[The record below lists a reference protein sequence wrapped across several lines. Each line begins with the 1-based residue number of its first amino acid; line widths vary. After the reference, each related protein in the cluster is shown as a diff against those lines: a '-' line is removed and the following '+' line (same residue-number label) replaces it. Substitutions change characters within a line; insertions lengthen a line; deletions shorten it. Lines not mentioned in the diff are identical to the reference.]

1 MKRLCINIKWQALF
15 CLLLSIGIITGCSVK
30 AASPVAKERNDAQV
44 SFEVLKPPYPAFVE
58 DAVKSMKQKGGS
70 KVIHKEGHTFVVIA
84 LGQRPSAGY
93 SVVIEKVKHADGK
106 TVIYYEEKKPQG
118 MAASVITYPVAV
130 VKMTK
135 NNHPVQFKKLG

>member
-1 MKRLCINIKWQALF
+1 MKRLCINIKWQGLF
-15 CLLLSIGIITGCSVK
+15 CLLLSIGLITGCAVQAS
-30 AASPVAKERNDAQV
+30 SPVAQERSEAQV

-70 KVIHKEGHTFVVIA
+70 KVIHKDGHTFVLIA

-93 SVVIEKVKHADGK
+93 SVVIDKVKHTDGK
-106 TVIYYEEKKPQG
+106 TVIYYDEKKPQG

-135 NNHPVQFKKLG
+135 TDHPVHVKKN